1 MITIIIPGLLYNNYN
16 NNDNIYIHYI
26 DNNYNNH
33 NNNNNKYD
41 NNNNNSDDNNNNIYI
56 HMYLCMY
63 TTILLGHVRLH
74 WFGLHPHLLLL
85 IIYPF
90 HPIS

>member
-26 DNNYNNH
+26 YNNYNNH

-41 NNNNNSDDNNNNIYI
+41 NNNNSDDNNNNIYI